1 MAAGDNDGDDPDRIQ
16 AGRSLPALRKWIG
29 AHNNATV
36 DSMSWRASSPEALI
50 RFMEAGNQAGP
61 GPELGSET
69 RFVSPSVRVPSVQ
82 VGSSASADWLLQQQ
96 LRRNDV
102 LDKFLAAQLGK

>member
-1 MAAGDNDGDDPDRIQ
+1 MRGGHEM
-16 AGRSLPALRKWIG
+16 LMEVKWIG

-36 DSMSWRASSPEALI
+36 DSMSWRTSSPEALI
-50 RFMEAGNQAGP
+50 RFMEAGNQGGP

-69 RFVSPSVRVPSVQ
+69 RFVSPSVQVPSVQ
-82 VGSSASADWLLQQQ
+82 VGSSASADWFLQQQ

-102 LDKFLAAQLGK
+102 LDTFLAAQLGK